1 MRIVTATVLLLA
13 AAPLQAQAR
22 TTLSGGAVARPAD
35 ARRLATQI
43 PVLDPARRERAR
55 VTGDSAQRV
64 AMDDFDWRGRVVSV
78 ELDENDERVYWDVK
92 IVPDTAP
99 RTVLRYRVDAF
110 TAGILGIRE
119 FTDVAVL
126 APRRRP

>member
-1 MRIVTATVLLLA
+1 MRVVTATVLLLA

-22 TTLSGGAVARPAD
+22 ITLSGGEAARTAD

-43 PVLDPARRERAR
+43 PVLDASRRERAR

-78 ELDENDERVYWDVK
+78 ELDENDERVYWDIK